1 MQPAEDR
8 PLTVAALARACSRLL
23 EEKVGW
29 VRVEGEISGLKIPA
43 SGHVYFNLK
52 DKVAQVPAMMWRRDV
67 MRLRFRLEEG
77 MHVVVRGRPSVY
89 PEQGRFQ
96 LYVESAEPVG
106 LGAAAL
112 ALEQLKKKLGALGY
126 FDPAKKRRLPR
137 FPRRIGVVT
146 STTGA
151 AVRDIIRAVE
161 RRFPTPIV
169 VAPTRVQG
177 EQAGIQIAWAIRRV
191 AKVPGIDVIIV
202 GRGGGSSEDL
212 SAFNEECV
220 VREIAVCPVP
230 VISAVGHEVDV
241 TLADLAADVRAAT
254 PTAAGEIAVPDRV
267 ALAEELAAIEKRI
280 GRAAR
285 TKIDGLRAR
294 IDRPAARIEAL
305 VRGRVHAQGR
315 ALDGLARRLA
325 AVDPRARLGADRAK
339 LDALLARA
347 TQAVRAGAA
356 RRRAALGAASSGLDA
371 MSPLRVLDRGYA
383 IARLPDGTVVTK
395 RAQVAP
401 GDELDVRVSDGEI
414 RTKVTE

>member
-1 MQPAEDR
+1 VIVEPARER
-8 PLTVAALARACSRLL
+8 PLTVAALTRACSRLL
-23 EEKVGW
+23 EERVGFVW
-29 VRVEGEISGLKIPA
+29 VEGEVSGLKIPG

-52 DKVAQVPAMMWRRDV
+52 DRAAQVPAVMWRRDA

-77 MHVVVRGRPSVY
+77 MRIVVRGKPSVY

-96 LYVESAEPVG
+96 LLVETAEPTG

-146 STTGA
+146 SQTGA
-151 AVRDIIRAVE
+151 AVRDIIRAID

-177 EQAGIQIAWAIRRV
+177 EQAGIEIAWAIRRV
-191 AKVPGIDVIIV
+191 SKIRGVDVIIV

-254 PTAAGEIAVPDRV
+254 PTAAGEIAVPDRA
-267 ALAEELAAIEKRI
+267 ALADELAALEKRI
-280 GRAAR
+280 GRATR
-285 TKIDGLRAR
+285 TRIDGQRAR
-294 IDRPAARIEAL
+294 LDRPLARAEAL
-305 VRGRVHAQGR
+305 VRGRIHGGNR
-315 ALDGLARRLA
+315 ALEALQRRLQ
-325 AVDPRARLGADRAK
+325 DPRARLGADRAR

-347 TQAVRAGAA
+347 AQAMRAQLS
-356 RRRAALGAASSGLDA
+356 RRKAALGAAASGLDA

-401 GDELDVRVSDGEI
+401 GDRLDVRVADGEI
-414 RTKVTE
+414 PTKVIE